1 MVKPGEKLGHS
12 NQIYFLLRIFS
23 LFVSVEYRTT
33 LSRKFISSRDRENK
47 NKKASKN
54 SLCLHQPTYQLPH
67 STHPQ
72 QLPPATTARPT
83 NMFQSSLRR
92 ILSTSTKNK
101 SFASPL
107 SSAAQGGADYG
118 IYAGV
123 KVPFVESL
131 EESVV
136 KPENTDIWPAYR
148 LIDNNGQPVDSDKEK
163 PHLAL
168 GISEDTLVDWYRT
181 MLKLRAMDQIFYDA
195 QRQGRISFY
204 MTNSGEEATHIGSAS

>member
-1 MVKPGEKLGHS
+1 M
-12 NQIYFLLRIFS
+12 
-23 LFVSVEYRTT
+23 
-33 LSRKFISSRDRENK
+33 
-47 NKKASKN
+47 
-54 SLCLHQPTYQLPH
+54 
-67 STHPQ
+67 
-72 QLPPATTARPT
+72 
-83 NMFQSSLRR
+83 
-92 ILSTSTKNK
+92 
-101 SFASPL
+101 
-107 SSAAQGGADYG
+107 AQGGADYG

-148 LIDNNGQPVDSDKEK
+148 LIDNHGQPVDSDKEK
-163 PHLAL
+163 PHVAL

>member
-1 MVKPGEKLGHS
+1 MRSLVTATK
-12 NQIYFLLRIFS
+12 YFFLLLIFS
-23 LFVSVEYRTT
+23 LFVSVEYRTFC
-33 LSRKFISSRDRENK
+33 LKSRKFDLKIEKTKSQQKFPCVD
-47 NKKASKN
+47 
-54 SLCLHQPTYQLPH
+54 HQPAYQLPH

-101 SFASPL
+101 SFARPL